1 MMRAGAGLGCPG
13 RRVAHPDESLMP
25 WPSPNTIDSRV
36 CPPRMAVIPSQAEG
50 LTVFDT
56 PVRTPVLGMGQR
68 LSRLGP
74 EALHL
79 ELELNQGNA

>member
-13 RRVAHPDESLMP
+13 RRVAHPDEFLMP
-25 WPSPNTIDSRV
+25 WPSPHTIDSRV

-56 PVRTPVLGMGQR
+56 PVRRQVLGMGPHP
-68 LSRLGP
+68 SRSGP
-74 EALHL
+74 AAVHV
-79 ELELNQGNA
+79 A